1 MNQATKRADGSAR
14 AGATADPVTARG
26 QATRRRLLAAAE
38 EVFGDKGFE
47 RASIVD
53 VTRGAGVAQGTFYVY
68 FSDKRAIFSELV
80 AELGHDL
87 RRHIAEAVAGQRD
100 RLVVEREGFR
110 AFFEF
115 IGGHR
120 NLYRIVRQAEF
131 VDEELYRGYYRRL
144 AAGYAAGL
152 EGAMAAG
159 QVERLD
165 PETLAYCLMGIGDFL
180 GMRWVLWEERD
191 PPAHVID
198 AMTAFIHHG
207 MEGSPRGVTDGQHR
221 AAGDRGPAER

>member
-1 MNQATKRADGSAR
+1 VAR
-14 AGATADPVTARG
+14 AAAPAEPVTPRG

-68 FSDKRAIFSELV
+68 FSDKRAIFTELV
-80 AELGHDL
+80 SELGHDL
-87 RRHIAEAVAGQRD
+87 WRHIAEAVEGLSD
-100 RLVVEREGFR
+100 RLAVERQGFR

-115 IGGHR
+115 IGAHR

-144 AAGYAAGL
+144 AAGYSAGL
-152 EGAMAAG
+152 EAAMDAG
-159 QVERLD
+159 QVSRLD

-191 PPAHVID
+191 LPAHVIE

-207 MEGSPRGVTDGQHR
+207 MGGSRRAGTHGQHQP
-221 AAGDRGPAER
+221 AGDPGPQGR